1 MTNGVFL
8 LFRAL
13 FITMMTLGM
22 MASLTE
28 FRFGRRKLLCVLA
41 VYCFWVVCSSLVL
54 LWLGGELLL
63 LRLFFLTISV
73 PATFLTYWVAND
85 TPTQAVFNYMTQI
98 LLSVLA
104 VSVIR
109 LLTESFGLSGF
120 VNILLMCGFYFTV
133 IYLEVRFLRRPFR
146 MLLKVIPARW
156 GILTLIPCIFCAYL
170 IFVASWPG
178 SYLENK
184 LQIIYVYAAVIP
196 LVVVYI
202 AVFKS
207 LLDQYRTQMERQS
220 TMLLMVQISALKEK
234 LQRVKEVEEGIRI
247 QRHDLRHQLQA
258 VAELVARGD
267 REAAL
272 DFLDAA
278 RKRLDERKE
287 TSWCRPPVLDAV
299 FASYFDQAQRQGV
312 RVEAKIALP
321 DTLPADEGEL
331 AIVLANA
338 LENAIHANLELP
350 REQRNIRCKMV
361 GTPSIMLEVSNPC
374 TGAVLFDG
382 EGLPVAQRKGHGLGV
397 QSICAFCRKNG
408 ATCQFDLTDGWFRFR
423 LVL

>member
-41 VYCFWVVCSSLVL
+41 VYCLWVVCSSLVL

-73 PATFLTYWVAND
+73 PATFLTYWVAHD

-133 IYLEVRFLRRPFR
+133 IYLEVRFLRRHFR

-397 QSICAFCRKNG
+397 QSISAFCRKNG

>member
-41 VYCFWVVCSSLVL
+41 VYCLWVVCSSLVL

-73 PATFLTYWVAND
+73 PATFLTYWAAND

-350 REQRNIRCKMV
+350 REQRNIHCKMV

>member
-13 FITMMTLGM
+13 FITMMTLVM

>member
-41 VYCFWVVCSSLVL
+41 VYCLWVVCSSLVL

-73 PATFLTYWVAND
+73 PATFLTYWAAND